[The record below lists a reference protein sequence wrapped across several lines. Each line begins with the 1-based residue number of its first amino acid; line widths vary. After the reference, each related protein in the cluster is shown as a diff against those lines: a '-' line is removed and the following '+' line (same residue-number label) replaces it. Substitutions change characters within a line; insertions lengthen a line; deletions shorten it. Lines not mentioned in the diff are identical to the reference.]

1 MVTKKDAKLRSNF
14 LNFVQV
20 NAIWLCQFRLSSIK
34 TPTNFSLLTLFRQ
47 MLLILKSSKL
57 SGMFSLTLR

>member
-20 NAIWLCQFRLSSIK
+20 NAIWLCQFRLFSIK